1 MKKLLNPILLF
12 MLTVMIAACDKG
24 GGGDTPVP
32 TQVSISNLQYTAST
46 NIIIPYQERFFINGT
61 LDYTNAQSGVTQ
73 VRLLTSAGVDL
84 TIAVQG
90 ASASSGTIIG
100 SFEIT
105 MPTQPGS
112 YTFQVWI
119 VDGKGNSSN
128 KLSGAIQMNVN
139 DAAQAWVTLSQQY
152 ALHDVIS
159 KGGMFIG
166 VGENGTIVSSTN
178 GAAWTQ
184 RGLPFN
190 ATLRSICWTGNQY
203 VVVGSNN
210 AIMTS
215 PDGNNWIKR
224 SVIETDTHLYGVAS
238 SGNHI
243 VAVGLNNM
251 DNSPQIIYST
261 DGINWTRTGT
271 TIPGAEL
278 SAITWS
284 GSKYVAVGVR
294 YGAPFIMSS
303 PNGLDWEI
311 TYTTTAGPQ
320 GHLVD
325 IVWSGSRFVAT
336 GAYVTAVSTDGVF
349 WNINPN
355 SGFYTPGVTWTGN
368 KFVAVALNQ
377 IYTSPDGVTWTKS
390 ADVPYSLKSIAW
402 SGTQYIAVGFISPVI
417 MSSP

>member
-1 MKKLLNPILLF
+1 
-12 MLTVMIAACDKG
+12 MIAACDKG

-128 KLSGAIQMNVN
+128 KLSGTINMSVN
-139 DAAQAWVTLSQQY
+139 DAAKAWVTMSQQY
-152 ALHDVIS
+152 ALHDVIW
-159 KGGMFIG
+159 KNGMFIG
-166 VGENGTIVSSTN
+166 VGDNGTIVTSTN
-178 GAAWTQ
+178 GAQWTS
-184 RGLPFN
+184 RASGTN
-190 ATLRSICWTGNQY
+190 STLHSVCWIGNKY
-203 VVVGSNN
+203 IAV
-210 AIMTS
+210 
-215 PDGNNWIKR
+215 GNNSTILSSADGISWAYRYLIDPN
-224 SVIETDTHLYGVAS
+224 VNLYSVAS
-238 SGNHI
+238 NTNEV
-243 VAVGLNNM
+243 VAVGWNM
-251 DNSPQIIYST
+251 ATNSTQIMVSM
-261 DGINWTRTGT
+261 DGMSWTVNESFK
-271 TIPGAEL
+271 IPNAEL
-278 SAITWS
+278 TSIAVS
-284 GSKYVAVGVR
+284 GTNGLYAAVGKKNGYPLILVSID
-294 YGAPFIMSS
+294 GVEWHDWS
-303 PNGLDWEI
+303 PMQVSQ
-311 TYTTTAGPQ
+311 ASPA
-320 GHLVD
+320 D
-325 IVWSGSRFVAT
+325 IVYSGNRWVLT
-336 GAYVTAVSTDGVF
+336 GYGVTGYSYSGNSWTM
-349 WNINPN
+349 NYNP
-355 SGFYTPGVTWTGN
+355 GFSAPGVTWSTN
-368 KFVAVALNQ
+368 KFVAVALDG

-402 SGTQYIAVGFISPVI
+402 SGTQYIAVGFVSPVI